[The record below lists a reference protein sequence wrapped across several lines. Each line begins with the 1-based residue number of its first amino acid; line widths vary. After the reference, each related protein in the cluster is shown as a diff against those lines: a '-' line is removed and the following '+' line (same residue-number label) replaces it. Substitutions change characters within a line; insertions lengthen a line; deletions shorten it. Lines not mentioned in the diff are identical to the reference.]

1 MGEKYSDNRKLVV
14 ALRERDLL
22 AYEYIYKKYYNEL
35 FLFSRSYMLS
45 EDESHD
51 TIHEIFTTMLENANK
66 INVET
71 DLKGY
76 LYMSIKN
83 SSINKLKHYNITV
96 KNRGAIIESMRFDRQ
111 DNKYRKEI
119 LEQKMAKLTRNL
131 SQQQQKIIKMKT
143 MGKSY
148 DEIASELN
156 ISKLTVSVHIKRAYK
171 YFRENIL
178 IFFYIFLIF
187 IVPQMFLLLLY

>member
-1 MGEKYSDNRKLVV
+1 MSEKYSDNRKLVV